1 MQAAIALPFPRRPA
15 PVDDPLR
22 AQLAL
27 AIGLLDGT
35 RRTAQRWL
43 GVREDDWSLWQRACE
58 GDPGSARSLVRLLTP
73 PALAMARHLLGR
85 LEDAEDAVQES
96 FLRLW
101 SARPEDSHGAR
112 LSTYFNTIVL
122 NRCRTQLVRRREL
135 GMEPDELAALQD
147 RQQAEADGAPGSH
160 ALDAVTPQRLLD
172 ALGRLPGRQRMALA
186 MWAYAD
192 ASAADIGQALEID
205 ANTAHQLLHRARAGL
220 RQALQGDAA

>member
-135 GMEPDELAALQD
+135 TMAPDDLVVLQD
-147 RQQAEADGAPGSH
+147 LQQAHTDAAGTQAW
-160 ALDAVTPQRLLD
+160 DAVTPQQLLD
-172 ALGRLPGRQRMALA
+172 TLAQLPARQRLALA

-192 ASAADIGQALEID
+192 ASAADIAQALEID
-205 ANTAHQLLHRARAGL
+205 ANSAHQLLHRARAGL
-220 RQALQGDAA
+220 RQALTGVSA

>member
-1 MQAAIALPFPRRPA
+1 MQAVTALPLLHRPA
-15 PVDDPLR
+15 LADDPLR

-135 GMEPDELAALQD
+135 ALEPDELTALQD
-147 RQQAEADGAPGSH
+147 AQQADARADD
-160 ALDAVTPQRLLD
+160 ALPSVSPQRLLESL
-172 ALGRLPGRQRMALA
+172 ARLPGRQRMALA

-192 ASAADIGQALEID
+192 ATAADIGAALEID
-205 ANTAHQLLHRARAGL
+205 ANSAHQLLHRARTGL
-220 RQALQGDAA
+220 RLALQGDAA

>member
-1 MQAAIALPFPRRPA
+1 MPVLALPPLLSRP
-15 PVDDPLR
+15 DPLR

-122 NRCRTQLVRRREL
+122 NRCRTQLMRRREL
-135 GMEPDELAALQD
+135 ALEPDDLTALQD
-147 RQQAEADGAPGSH
+147 AQQVGAHADD
-160 ALDAVTPQRLLD
+160 ALVSVPAQRLLESL
-172 ALGRLPGRQRMALA
+172 AQLPGRQRMAIA

-192 ASAADIGQALEID
+192 ASAADIGEALEID
-205 ANTAHQLLHRARAGL
+205 ANSAHQLLHRARTGL
-220 RQALQGDAA
+220 RLALKGDAA

>member
-1 MQAAIALPFPRRPA
+1 MHVLTPPLAA
-15 PVDDPLR
+15 DPLR
-22 AQLAL
+22 DAL
-27 AIGLLDGT
+27 VLSLGLLDTT
-35 RRTAQRWL
+35 RQTARRWL
-43 GVREDDWSLWQRACE
+43 GLAEDDWALWQRACE

-73 PALAMARHLLGR
+73 PALAMARHMLGR

-101 SARPEDSHGAR
+101 SARPDDTRGAR

-135 GMEPDELAALQD
+135 GMEPADLTALQD
-147 RQQAEADGAPGSH
+147 QQQADARADTGDALASVAPQH
-160 ALDAVTPQRLLD
+160 LLD
-172 ALGRLPGRQRMALA
+172 ALARLPARQRMAIA

-205 ANTAHQLLHRARAGL
+205 ANTAHQLLHRAKTGL
-220 RQALQGDAA
+220 RLALRGATP